1 MIAVTKLCIARA
13 LYVCVRFLMLLV
25 LNIRM
30 WRIHVSYEE
39 EDTCVCA
46 LPDVACLEYTRV
58 RVCVC
63 VYSIDLFVNMSVGAF
78 EVSICM

>member
-1 MIAVTKLCIARA
+1 M
-13 LYVCVRFLMLLV
+13 
-25 LNIRM
+25 
-30 WRIHVSYEE
+30 SYEE